1 MASSSLKK
9 QALIPLT
16 GYQTNWVQDKSRFKI
31 GVITRQ
37 GGKSF
42 GTALEAVL
50 DCQEHKTMW
59 VFLSAGERQSK
70 ELMGKA
76 AMHSRA
82 IGLALKEMES
92 DYSIDQ
98 DTKYKM
104 LEIVYPNGSRIVGL
118 PANPDTARGWSA
130 NILLDEF
137 ALHRDSR
144 AIWKALFPTVTRG
157 YKIRIISTFKGKSN
171 KFYELFFG
179 APTLQKYTGSE
190 YEYVGDKG
198 GWSKHFVSI
207 SQAVEMG
214 LTLVDDQGKPC
225 DPEDLRLALNDDDAW
240 EEEYECVPSDEVS
253 AFLTH
258 DLISSVEDVRANASP
273 EWMARLIQ
281 AAETNYTE
289 YKQTKIAPPLPL
301 DVLQNVTFLGD
312 LYAGMDI
319 GRKRDLSV
327 IWLDQKIANVLNPV
341 AIIELRRQPYFV
353 QMQVLHTLLAR
364 PELRRACIDETG
376 LGGQLV
382 EGAQDLYGS
391 SRVEGVMFTPE
402 SKEAIAVGLKQNF
415 EDRGSVLPATST
427 VRNSLHSV
435 KKYATTTKHF
445 RFDADRTEA
454 TGHADHFWAKGLS
467 IQAASSNVVAVCVG
481 QEKQKREAMMGR
493 NPMSQHKGGFFG
505 RFTQKITQVERAA

>member
-1 MASSSLKK
+1 MASSKPQK
-9 QALIPLT
+9 ALIPLT
-16 GYQTNWVQDKSRFKI
+16 RYQQNWVQDKSRFKI

-50 DCQEHKTMW
+50 DCVEHKTMW

-82 IGLALKEMES
+82 IGHAVQELETDYWTDKE
-92 DYSIDQ
+92 
-98 DTKYKM
+98 TKYKM

-137 ALHRDSR
+137 ALHGNSR
-144 AIWKALFPTVTRG
+144 EIWKALFPTVTRG

-171 KFYELFFG
+171 KFYELFFS
-179 APTLQKYTGSE
+179 APTLQKYNGPD

-198 GWSKHFVSI
+198 GWSKHFI
-207 SQAVEMG
+207 NIEQAVEMG
-214 LTLVDDQGKPC
+214 LSLVDDQGKPC

-258 DLISSVEDVRANASP
+258 DLISSCEDVKVNAEP
-273 EWMARLIQ
+273 EWVNMLIK
-281 AAETNYTE
+281 AAETNYAE
-289 YKQTKIAPPLPL
+289 YKRSKIAPPLPL
-301 DVLQNVTFLGD
+301 DILKSVTFLGD

-327 IWLDQKIANVLNPV
+327 LWLDQKISNVLHPV
-341 AIIELRRQPYFV
+341 AVIELKRQPFFV
-353 QMQVLHTLLAR
+353 QQQVIHTLLAR
-364 PELRRACIDETG
+364 SELRRLCGDETG
-376 LGGQLV
+376 I
-382 EGAQDLYGS
+382 GAQLIEDAQNLYGS
-391 SRVEGVMFTPE
+391 SRVEGIAFTAE
-402 SKEAIAVGLKQNF
+402 SKEALAVGLKQNL

-445 RFDADRTEA
+445 RFDAERTEA

-467 IQAASSNVVAVCVG
+467 VHAASSNVAAVCIG
-481 QEKQKREAMMGR
+481 QNAPKNEAPIGR
-493 NPMSQHKGGFFG
+493 GHAGKGGFFG
-505 RFTQKITQVERAA
+505 RFHQKIRQMEAA